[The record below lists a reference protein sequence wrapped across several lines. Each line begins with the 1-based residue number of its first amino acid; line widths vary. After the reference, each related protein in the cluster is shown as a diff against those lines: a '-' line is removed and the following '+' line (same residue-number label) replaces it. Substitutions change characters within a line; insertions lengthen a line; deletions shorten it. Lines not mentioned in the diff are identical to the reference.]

1 MRTEYGSP
9 SSNFKAK
16 IGVSEDIQIGF
27 ATTRALSIYSDRFKA
42 QVVPQSSVRFRR
54 RSYLLRSYIPC
65 SPQSAGEFGFVF
77 RPVILRIHGDL
88 CPNEM
93 SRVTPVV
100 EQNALLECLASGRNY
115 DDVMLATGVGK
126 RLGPVEL
133 ECLQLQCIQSGEKLR
148 CPLETES
155 SFSRSHVDE
164 KVLNAG

>member
-1 MRTEYGSP
+1 MRTKYGS
-9 SSNFKAK
+9 SSFELQ
-16 IGVSEDIQIGF
+16 SEDWGIGGH
-27 ATTRALSIYSDRFKA
+27 TLPSRLRERSQYTRDRFKA
-42 QVVPQSSVRFRR
+42 QVVPHSSVRFHRG
-54 RSYLLRSYIPC
+54 SYLLRSYIPW

-77 RPVILRIHGDL
+77 PPVILRIRGDL

-100 EQNALLECLASGRNY
+100 EQNALFECLGSGRNY
-115 DDVMLATGVGK
+115 DDVMLAIGVGK

-133 ECLQLQCIQSGEKLR
+133 KRLQLQCIQSDEKLC